1 MPKRAST
8 YMLFAVSPSVAPGFL
23 SQPRCRPTG
32 RGWHVMQASL
42 GPRSKAKQGLV
53 GLGIVYCTHFRR
65 ERGVRETGQKHAPQA
80 QWHGLVVGVWGR
92 R

>member
-1 MPKRAST
+1 
-8 YMLFAVSPSVAPGFL
+8 
-23 SQPRCRPTG
+23 
-32 RGWHVMQASL
+32 MQASL

-53 GLGIVYCTHFRR
+53 ALGIVYCTHFRR
-65 ERGVRETGQKHAPQA
+65 ERGVRETGQKHVPQA